1 MTYSRGIH
9 DIIARMTAF
18 LVMIPGLMAVGCSK
32 DDGMEPFD
40 GQETV
45 NLASMES
52 GIMANTRADG
62 PYYSGYQTVATDE
75 DAQYD
80 VLWFDPV
87 YEASSKTDEDA
98 KLTTLCNDNPR
109 SFTKTAGSDDWSSSL
124 VLKSGRMYYIF
135 AFTPVEKDSA
145 SIEPV
150 RNDEMSPYDKARVTL
165 KGIPA
170 VSASDYLY
178 SVGNSNPN
186 AATPITADKAKGNF
200 TYDVKAT
207 KGTGATNETYL
218 IMNHLMSKLTLKLK
232 ADSAYGELRDIKL
245 KSITAVPQSGSVQ
258 TISSVINYSKES
270 VSFGWANPVT
280 AGTVDTVH
288 VFSPDTLVTLT
299 TKFQEVGYFYFAPSY
314 NAVPGQS
321 VRPAV
326 IFTFNVYDKEK
337 QQTRKEVKVVNT
349 SLLPQLYK
357 NTGGLASGTNYIMS
371 VTVKP
376 TYLYVLSDND
386 PVSLDIELN

>member
-1 MTYSRGIH
+1 MEYRVGKYGVTRLLTAFF
-9 DIIARMTAF
+9 IIAAAMVTA
-18 LVMIPGLMAVGCSK
+18 ACSK
-32 DDGMEPFD
+32 EEGPEVSDGLEKVSL
-40 GQETV
+40 QS
-45 NLASMES
+45 LES
-52 GIMANTRADG
+52 SIMPDTRAVTA
-62 PYYSGYQTVATDE
+62 PYYPGYQSVGTDQE
-75 DAQYD
+75 VRYD

-87 YEASSKTDEDA
+87 YEASSKSDEDA
-98 KLTTLCNDNPR
+98 KQTTLCNSTR
-109 SFTKTAGSDDWSSSL
+109 SFAKDAGSDDWSSSL
-124 VLKSGRMYYIF
+124 TLKSGRTYYIF
-135 AFTPVEKDSA
+135 AFTPVETDSA

-150 RNDEMSPYDKARVTL
+150 RDDVMSPYNKARVTL

-200 TYDVKAT
+200 TYDVKLT

-245 KSITAVPQSGSVQ
+245 KSIAVVPQSGSAQ

-270 VSFGWANPVT
+270 VDLGWVNPVT
-280 AGTVDTVH
+280 GGTVDTVQ
-288 VFSPDTLVTLT
+288 VFSPDTLVALT
-299 TKFQEVGYFYFAPSY
+299 KQFQNVGSFYFAPVY
-314 NAVPGQS
+314 NSALGKS

-337 QQTRKEVKVVNT
+337 QQTRKEVKIVNT

-357 NTGGLASGTNYIMS
+357 NTGGLASGKNYIMS